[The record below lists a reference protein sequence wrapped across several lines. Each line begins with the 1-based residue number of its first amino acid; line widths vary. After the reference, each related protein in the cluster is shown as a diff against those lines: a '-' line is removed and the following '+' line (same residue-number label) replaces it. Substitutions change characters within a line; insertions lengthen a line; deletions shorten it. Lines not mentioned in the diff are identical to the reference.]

1 MQQRRRQIVA
11 FLLVFLFV
19 TLSRVGIVIAEGE
32 ANKAVYQ
39 VNPIAQV
46 WKQVREGTS
55 GYSSVRGQETGE
67 LIQGSGQIW
76 RQLRNGPIATYAGW
90 LLGATALAIM
100 VFFFFRG
107 KVKLTKPRSGN
118 KLTRWSVGERALHW
132 YTALLFLILTA
143 TGLSLLYG
151 RAFLIP
157 YIGKAEFAVYADIV
171 ILLHNLLGPLFIV
184 GLLLMIIVW
193 FKDNLPSRIDLRW
206 ILECGGFIG
215 NKHPSAGRMNAGEKL
230 WYWLLASAG
239 VAVCI
244 TGLILDF
251 PNFGQDR
258 FIIQISHLIHLILAM
273 VLIVGALGHIYVG
286 TIGTEGAFEGM
297 ISGQVDESWA
307 EQHHDVWCE
316 EVKVRTGES
325 GDESG
330 SVKVS

>member
-1 MQQRRRQIVA
+1 MQNRSIPIVA
-11 FLLVFLFV
+11 FLLIFLFV
-19 TLSRVGIVIAEGE
+19 TLPMVGVVIAEE
-32 ANKAVYQ
+32 DANKTTHQ
-39 VNPIAQV
+39 VNPISRV
-46 WKQVREGTS
+46 WKQVRGVP
-55 GYSSVRGQETGE
+55 GYSSVRGPETNV

-76 RQLRNGPIATYAGW
+76 RRLRNGPIATYAGW
-90 LLGATALAIM
+90 MLGGTALAIA
-100 VFFFFRG
+100 VFFIFRG
-107 KVKLTKPRSGN
+107 KVRLTKPRTGK
-118 KLTRWSVGERALHW
+118 KLKRWSVGERALHW
-132 YTALLFLILTA
+132 YTALLFLVLTI

-157 YIGKAEFAVYADIV
+157 YIGKADFASYADIAK
-171 ILLHNLLGPLFIV
+171 LLHNFLGPLFIV

-206 ILECGGFIG
+206 IIEFGGFIG

-258 FIIQISHLIHLILAM
+258 LILQISHLIHLILAM

-316 EVKVRTGES
+316 EVRGRVGED
-325 GDESG
+325 GVESTNL
-330 SVKVS
+330 SP